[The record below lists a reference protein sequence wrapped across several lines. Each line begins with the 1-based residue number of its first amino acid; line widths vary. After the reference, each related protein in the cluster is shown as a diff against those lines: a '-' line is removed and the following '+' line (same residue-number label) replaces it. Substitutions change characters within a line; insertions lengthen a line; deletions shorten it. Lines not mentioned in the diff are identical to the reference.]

1 VISDENLCEDKI
13 MKNVFKFDY
22 IMAVVTVFA
31 GIAAFAFGEWILEVM
46 GEPYALTMAL
56 YFCAAVV
63 IIATL
68 TCFAAFKLSPIRME
82 LPYGTFFGKALGSV
96 LIFSFLLSLCVGAL
110 FQFLYGLGD
119 GIHAEPTDNYIIVID
134 NSGSMQV
141 NDPTF
146 ERYSA
151 LKELF
156 LVMQPHQTIGVY
168 VFTDTF
174 AEVFP
179 SQNITPETIDQFDE
193 IFSPYMVSRGGT
205 DLMSP
210 LADIAQRQ
218 LASPLLGKTAVIVIS
233 DGECQVDNIVLRQCV
248 DAGLIVHTVGVSR
261 VNLRSLTR
269 IARATGGVYQSVS
282 EISDLVDVLH
292 GLPNIQSARMLV
304 GYRGGPLA
312 FSGFYA
318 FLRVLFLFVLGLIV
332 RAIQFFIIDTDQH
345 RLSRLAQGAVLV
357 LIGSVL
363 VEVIIQNFGMSE
375 AIIRLIMNLLFAVVF
390 LRNRVM
396 MPHDKGRVVS
406 GVDTLHYSNDSSFEE
421 EADLA
426 IRR

>member
-1 VISDENLCEDKI
+1 MGLNI
-13 MKNVFKFDY
+13 MKNMVKFDY

-31 GIAAFAFGEWILEVM
+31 GIAAFAAGEWVLGVM
-46 GEPYALTMAL
+46 SGSYVFAMAL
-56 YFCAAVV
+56 YFCVAVV
-63 IIATL
+63 IISTL
-68 TCFAAFKLSPIRME
+68 TCLGAFKLSPIRME
-82 LPYGTFFGKALGSV
+82 LPYGKFFGKALGSV
-96 LIFSFLLSLCVGAL
+96 LIFSFLLSLGAGAL

-119 GIHAEPTDNYIIVID
+119 DIHTEPTDNYIIVID

-156 LVMQPHQTIGVY
+156 LLMQPHQTIGVY

-179 SQNITPETIDQFDE
+179 SQNITPESIDQFDE
-193 IFSPYMVSRGGT
+193 TFGPYMVSGGGT
-205 DLMSP
+205 DLMRP
-210 LADIAQRQ
+210 LADIARKQ
-218 LASPLLGKTAVIVIS
+218 LAYPLPGKTAVIVIS
-233 DGECQVDNIVLRQCV
+233 DGECLVDNDVLRQCV
-248 DAGLIVHTVGVSR
+248 DAGLIVHTVGVSH
-261 VNLRSLTR
+261 VNLQSLTR

-282 EISDLVDVLH
+282 EISELVDVLQ
-292 GLPNIQSARMLV
+292 GMPNFQFARMLV

-318 FLRVLFLFVLGLIV
+318 FLRVLFLFSLGLIV
-332 RAIQFFIIDTDQH
+332 RVIQFFIIDMDQ
-345 RLSRLAQGAVLV
+345 RRVSRLVQGAIFV

-363 VEVIIQNFGMSE
+363 VEVMIQNFGISE
-375 AIIRLIMNLLFAVVF
+375 PIIRLIMNLLFAVVF
-390 LRNRVM
+390 LRSSVM
-396 MPHDKGRVVS
+396 IHGNNGFVS
-406 GVDTLHYSNDSSFEE
+406 DADTLHYTDSNSFEE
-421 EADLA
+421 ESDLA